1 MLAGKSP
8 SQQSSFFPPTPDPL
22 MTATSADRQTLRLD
36 ELSEALRIS
45 RQTLVR
51 WTDRGLIEADL
62 DWGVSNENQE
72 LRLIALTQSTVDF
85 LEGFAGEYRE
95 DTVSRTE
102 ARRLLKLIDRN
113 QVQKLIRQGSIKARK
128 VKGETR
134 VSVGSVEDYLMTL
147 EEIE

>member
-1 MLAGKSP
+1 MLA
-8 SQQSSFFPPTPDPL
+8 PP
-22 MTATSADRQTLRLD
+22 ADRQTLRLD
-36 ELSEALRIS
+36 ELSEAIRIS

-62 DWGVSNENQE
+62 DWGVSDENRE

-113 QVQKLIRQGSIKARK
+113 QVQKLIRQGSIKAK
-128 VKGETR
+128 KIKGETR

-147 EEIE
+147 EDDE

>member
-1 MLAGKSP
+1 MTVD
-8 SQQSSFFPPTPDPL
+8 SS
-22 MTATSADRQTLRLD
+22 QTLRLD

-51 WTDRGLIEADL
+51 WTDRGLIAAEL
-62 DWGVSNENQE
+62 DWGVSDRNVQM
-72 LRLIALTQSTVDF
+72 RLIQLSETTLDF
-85 LEGFAGEYRE
+85 LRGFADEYRD

-113 QVQKLIRQGSIKARK
+113 QVQKLIRQGSITARK

-147 EEIE
+147 EDEA

>member
-1 MLAGKSP
+1 
-8 SQQSSFFPPTPDPL
+8 
-22 MTATSADRQTLRLD
+22 MTTDLRKTLRLD
-36 ELSEALRIS
+36 ELSEAIRIS

-51 WTDRGLIEADL
+51 WTDRGLISADL
-62 DWGVSNENQE
+62 GWGVSDDNQE
-72 LRLIALTQSTVDF
+72 TRLIEVDQSTIDF

-128 VKGETR
+128 IKGETR

-147 EEIE
+147 EVDA

>member
-1 MLAGKSP
+1 M
-8 SQQSSFFPPTPDPL
+8 PTLTD
-22 MTATSADRQTLRLD
+22 SRKTLRLD

-51 WTDRGLIEADL
+51 WTDRGLINADL
-62 DWGVSNENQE
+62 DWGVSDSNEE
-72 LRLIALTQSTVDF
+72 TRLIEVDQSTLDF

-128 VKGETR
+128 IKGETR

-147 EEIE
+147 EETE

>member
-1 MLAGKSP
+1 MDIPAAS
-8 SQQSSFFPPTPDPL
+8 
-22 MTATSADRQTLRLD
+22 TLRLD
-36 ELSEALRIS
+36 ELSEAIRIS

-51 WTDRGLIEADL
+51 WTDRGLIEAEL
-62 DWGVSNENQE
+62 DWGVSDANAQT
-72 LRLIALTQSTVDF
+72 RLMKISDSSLDF
-85 LEGFAGEYRE
+85 IRGFAGEYRD

-113 QVQKLIRQGSIKARK
+113 QVQKLIRQGSITARK

-147 EEIE
+147 EEL

>member
-1 MLAGKSP
+1 MDAALA
-8 SQQSSFFPPTPDPL
+8 T
-22 MTATSADRQTLRLD
+22 TLRLD
-36 ELSEALRIS
+36 ELSEAIRIS

-51 WTDRGLIEADL
+51 WTDRGLISAEL
-62 DWGVSNENQE
+62 DWGVSDLNVQM
-72 LRLIALTQSTVDF
+72 RLIQLSDSTLDF
-85 LEGFAGEYRE
+85 LRGFAGEYRD

-147 EEIE
+147 EEEA

>member
-1 MLAGKSP
+1 MDAALAS
-8 SQQSSFFPPTPDPL
+8 
-22 MTATSADRQTLRLD
+22 TLRLD
-36 ELSEALRIS
+36 ELSEAIRIS

-51 WTDRGLIEADL
+51 WTDRGLISAEL
-62 DWGVSNENQE
+62 DWGVSDANAQT
-72 LRLIALTQSTVDF
+72 RLIQISEASLDF
-85 LEGFAGEYRE
+85 LRGFADEYRD

-113 QVQKLIRQGSIKARK
+113 QVQKLIRQGSITARK

-147 EEIE
+147 EDVA

>member
-1 MLAGKSP
+1 
-8 SQQSSFFPPTPDPL
+8 
-22 MTATSADRQTLRLD
+22 MTATDAQTLRLD

-51 WTDRGLIEADL
+51 WTDRGLIDAAL
-62 DWGVSNENQE
+62 DWGVSDNNEE
-72 LRLIALTQSTVDF
+72 TRLIQITPSTRDF

-113 QVQKLIRQGSIKARK
+113 QVQKLIRQGSIKAK
-128 VKGETR
+128 KIKGETR

-147 EEIE
+147 EETD

>member
-1 MLAGKSP
+1 MSFDP
-8 SQQSSFFPPTPDPL
+8 SK
-22 MTATSADRQTLRLD
+22 TLRLD

-51 WTDRGLIEADL
+51 WTDRGLIAAEL
-62 DWGVSNENQE
+62 DWGVSDRNVQM
-72 LRLIALTQSTVDF
+72 RLIQLSDTTLDF
-85 LEGFAGEYRE
+85 LRGFADEYRD

-113 QVQKLIRQGSIKARK
+113 QVQKLIRQGSITARK

-147 EEIE
+147 EDEA

>member
-1 MLAGKSP
+1 
-8 SQQSSFFPPTPDPL
+8 
-22 MTATSADRQTLRLD
+22 MTETITDRQTLRLD
-36 ELSEALRIS
+36 ELSEAIRIS

-62 DWGVSNENQE
+62 DWGVSEDNQE
-72 LRLIALTQSTVDF
+72 TRLIELPPSTVEF

-147 EEIE
+147 EESE

>member
-1 MLAGKSP
+1 MTDTSVD
-8 SQQSSFFPPTPDPL
+8 SQQ
-22 MTATSADRQTLRLD
+22 LRLD
-36 ELSEALRIS
+36 ELSEAIRIS

-51 WTDRGLIEADL
+51 WTDRGLIQAEL
-62 DWGVSNENQE
+62 GWGISEDNAET
-72 LRLIALTQSTVDF
+72 RLIQITPPTLDF
-85 LEGFAGEYRE
+85 LRSFSEEYRE

-128 VKGETR
+128 IKGETR

-147 EEIE
+147 EESE

>member
-1 MLAGKSP
+1 
-8 SQQSSFFPPTPDPL
+8 
-22 MTATSADRQTLRLD
+22 MTITTDAQTLRLD

-51 WTDRGLIEADL
+51 WTDRGLIDAAL
-62 DWGVSNENQE
+62 DWGVSDENEE
-72 LRLIALTQSTVDF
+72 LRLIQLNQGTLDF

-147 EEIE
+147 EESA

>member
-1 MLAGKSP
+1 M
-8 SQQSSFFPPTPDPL
+8 PT
-22 MTATSADRQTLRLD
+22 AASYLRLD

-51 WTDRGLIEADL
+51 WTDRGLIDADL
-62 DWGVSNENQE
+62 DWGVDDANTET
-72 LRLIALTQSTVDF
+72 RLIQLKDETLDF
-85 LEGFAGEYRE
+85 LRGFAGEYRD

-102 ARRLLKLIDRN
+102 ARRLLRLIDRN

-134 VSVGSVEDYLMTL
+134 VSVGSVEDYLMSL
-147 EEIE
+147 EHE

>member
-1 MLAGKSP
+1 
-8 SQQSSFFPPTPDPL
+8 
-22 MTATSADRQTLRLD
+22 MTTDDRQTLRLD
-36 ELSEALRIS
+36 ELSEAIRIS

-51 WTDRGLIEADL
+51 WTDRGLISADL
-62 DWGVSNENQE
+62 DWGVSDDNAET
-72 LRLIALTQSTVDF
+72 RLIQLDQSTIEF
-85 LEGFAGEYRE
+85 LQGFAGEYRE

-128 VKGETR
+128 IKGETR

-147 EEIE
+147 EDTE

>member
-1 MLAGKSP
+1 
-8 SQQSSFFPPTPDPL
+8 
-22 MTATSADRQTLRLD
+22 MTTLTDDRKTLRLD

-51 WTDRGLIEADL
+51 WTDRGLINADL
-62 DWGVSNENQE
+62 DWGVSDENQE
-72 LRLIALTQSTVDF
+72 TRLIEVDQSTLDF

-147 EEIE
+147 EDTE

>member
-1 MLAGKSP
+1 
-8 SQQSSFFPPTPDPL
+8 
-22 MTATSADRQTLRLD
+22 MTTDLRQTLRLD

-51 WTDRGLIEADL
+51 WTDRGLINADL
-62 DWGVSNENQE
+62 DWGVSDKNEE
-72 LRLIALTQSTVDF
+72 TRLIAVDQSTIEF

-128 VKGETR
+128 IKGETR

-147 EEIE
+147 EETE

>member
-1 MLAGKSP
+1 
-8 SQQSSFFPPTPDPL
+8 
-22 MTATSADRQTLRLD
+22 MTDDRQKLRLD

-51 WTDRGLIEADL
+51 WTDRGLINADL
-62 DWGVSNENQE
+62 GWGVSADNQE
-72 LRLIALTQSTVDF
+72 TRLIEVDQSTIDF

-113 QVQKLIRQGSIKARK
+113 QVQKLIRQGSIKARTI
-128 VKGETR
+128 KGETR

-147 EEIE
+147 EETE

>member
-1 MLAGKSP
+1 M
-8 SQQSSFFPPTPDPL
+8 PTSTD
-22 MTATSADRQTLRLD
+22 ARKTLRLD
-36 ELSEALRIS
+36 ELSEAIRIS

-51 WTDRGLIEADL
+51 WTDRGLINADL
-62 DWGVSNENQE
+62 DWGVSDDNEE
-72 LRLIALTQSTVDF
+72 TRLIEVDQSTIDF
-85 LEGFAGEYRE
+85 LEGFASEYRE

-128 VKGETR
+128 IKGETR

-147 EEIE
+147 EDDE

>member
-1 MLAGKSP
+1 M
-8 SQQSSFFPPTPDPL
+8 
-22 MTATSADRQTLRLD
+22 ATTTEPQTLRLD
-36 ELSEALRIS
+36 ELSEAIRIS

-51 WTDRGLIEADL
+51 WTDRGLIDADL
-62 DWGVSNENQE
+62 DWGVSDENEE
-72 LRLIALTQSTVDF
+72 LRLIQISPSTRDF

-128 VKGETR
+128 IKGETR

-147 EEIE
+147 ETSE

>member
-1 MLAGKSP
+1 M
-8 SQQSSFFPPTPDPL
+8 TTTDPH
-22 MTATSADRQTLRLD
+22 TLRLD
-36 ELSEALRIS
+36 ELSEAIRIS

-51 WTDRGLIEADL
+51 WTDRGLIDASL
-62 DWGVSNENQE
+62 DWGVSDENEE
-72 LRLIALTQSTVDF
+72 LRLIQINQSTRDF

-147 EEIE
+147 ETDG

>member
-1 MLAGKSP
+1 
-8 SQQSSFFPPTPDPL
+8 
-22 MTATSADRQTLRLD
+22 MTDTRKTLRLD

-51 WTDRGLIEADL
+51 WTDRGLINADL
-62 DWGVSNENQE
+62 DWGVSDDNEE
-72 LRLIALTQSTVDF
+72 TRLIEVDQSTLDF

-147 EEIE
+147 EETE

>member
-1 MLAGKSP
+1 
-8 SQQSSFFPPTPDPL
+8 
-22 MTATSADRQTLRLD
+22 MTDTRKTLRLD

-51 WTDRGLIEADL
+51 WTDRGLINADL
-62 DWGVSNENQE
+62 DWGVSDDNEE
-72 LRLIALTQSTVDF
+72 TRLIEVDQSTLDF

-128 VKGETR
+128 IKGETR
-134 VSVGSVEDYLMTL
+134 VSVGSVEAYLMTL
-147 EEIE
+147 EETE

>member
-1 MLAGKSP
+1 
-8 SQQSSFFPPTPDPL
+8 
-22 MTATSADRQTLRLD
+22 MTTTTDAQTLRLD

-51 WTDRGLIEADL
+51 WTDRGLIDAAL
-62 DWGVSNENQE
+62 DWGVSDENEE
-72 LRLIALTQSTVDF
+72 LRLIQLTQSTLDF

-128 VKGETR
+128 IKGETR

-147 EEIE
+147 EVDD

>member
-1 MLAGKSP
+1 MA
-8 SQQSSFFPPTPDPL
+8 
-22 MTATSADRQTLRLD
+22 ATYDAQTLRLD

-51 WTDRGLIEADL
+51 WTDRGLIDAAL
-62 DWGVSNENQE
+62 DWGVSTENEA
-72 LRLIALTQSTVDF
+72 LRLIQLTQNTLDF
-85 LEGFAGEYRE
+85 LEEFAGEYRE

-147 EEIE
+147 EEV

>member
-1 MLAGKSP
+1 M
-8 SQQSSFFPPTPDPL
+8 PTSTD
-22 MTATSADRQTLRLD
+22 ARKTLRLD
-36 ELSEALRIS
+36 ELSEAIRIS

-51 WTDRGLIEADL
+51 WTDRGLINADL
-62 DWGVSNENQE
+62 DWGVSDDNEE
-72 LRLIALTQSTVDF
+72 TRLIEVDQSTIDF
-85 LEGFAGEYRE
+85 LEGFASEYRE

-128 VKGETR
+128 IKGETR

-147 EEIE
+147 EDTED

>member
-1 MLAGKSP
+1 M
-8 SQQSSFFPPTPDPL
+8 PDP
-22 MTATSADRQTLRLD
+22 RKTLRLD
-36 ELSEALRIS
+36 ELSEAIRIS

-51 WTDRGLIEADL
+51 WTDRGLIDADL
-62 DWGVSNENQE
+62 GWGVSDDNQE
-72 LRLIALTQSTVDF
+72 TRLIEVDQKTVDF
-85 LEGFAGEYRE
+85 LEGFASEYRE

-128 VKGETR
+128 IKGETR

-147 EEIE
+147 EDTED